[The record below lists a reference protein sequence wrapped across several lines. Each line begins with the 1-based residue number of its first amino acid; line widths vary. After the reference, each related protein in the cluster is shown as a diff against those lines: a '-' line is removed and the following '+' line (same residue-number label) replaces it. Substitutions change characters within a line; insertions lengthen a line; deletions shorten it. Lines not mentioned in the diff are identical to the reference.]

1 MKGST
6 RKLGST
12 SAFVFRESAIRSLC
26 RWSLSL
32 CQSVISSVYDPGSF
46 QAATSV
52 LGLGVDL
59 RASPERGKSQFPVAL
74 QLSWTSAPKGFKARC
89 YGGSYSQG
97 RTGAGEPNGE
107 LNPLTPQSWAGGVLH
122 GWGISLPLLDH
133 CPEGVSSD

>member
-1 MKGST
+1 
-6 RKLGST
+6 
-12 SAFVFRESAIRSLC
+12 
-26 RWSLSL
+26 
-32 CQSVISSVYDPGSF
+32 VYDPGYF

-59 RASPERGKSQFPVAL
+59 CASPERGKSQFPVAL

-89 YGGSYSQG
+89 YGGSSSPC

-122 GWGISLPLLDH
+122 GCDISLPLLDH
-133 CPEGVSSD
+133 CLEGVGSD